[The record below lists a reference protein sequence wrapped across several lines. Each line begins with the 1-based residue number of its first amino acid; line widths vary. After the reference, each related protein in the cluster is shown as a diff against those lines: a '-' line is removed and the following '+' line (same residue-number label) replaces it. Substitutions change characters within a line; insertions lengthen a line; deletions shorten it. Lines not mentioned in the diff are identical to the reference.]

1 MTSKKGNRKIIYKR
15 GMYNMFKKFLSV
27 VLSALMIVSM
37 GFTTTVFANDDIH
50 QGEDMQIVAA
60 YRSLMAYAQENNI
73 PLDMSFETFIQ
84 EYESGNYVD
93 VDEYISVYH
102 NILNVPEN
110 TLIAPYSSGSSKW
123 YYNTGTSL
131 PQAADYS
138 EYRLLDVVKKGDLIF
153 EAKGGFGITGHIAIV
168 EGIYY
173 SSAHNQSYIRI
184 VEAIDK
190 GVVRSVLDD
199 ERVND
204 KDVTILRVS
213 DATSSQINSAVSFC
227 IGQLG
232 KAYKLD
238 FAKDISPNEKD
249 WYCSELVW
257 AAYYNQGID
266 IETSSGINEPGVT
279 PRDIRNSNKTSV
291 VSFK

>member
-1 MTSKKGNRKIIYKR
+1 M
-15 GMYNMFKKFLSV
+15 
-27 VLSALMIVSM
+27 ALMVVSM
-37 GFTTTVFANDDIH
+37 GFTTTAFASDDVRSK
-50 QGEDMQIVAA
+50 EDGQIVAA
-60 YRSLMAYAQENNI
+60 YRSVMTYAQENNI

-84 EYESGNYVD
+84 EYENGNYANVDEYVD
-93 VDEYISVYH
+93 VYH
-102 NILNVPEN
+102 DILNVPHN
-110 TLIAPYSSGSSKW
+110 TSIAPYSSGSDKW

-131 PQAADYS
+131 PQEADYS
-138 EYRLLDVVKKGDLIF
+138 EYRLLDVVKKGDVIF
-153 EAKGGFGITGHIAIV
+153 EANGGFGITGHIAIV

-173 SSAHNQSYIRI
+173 SSTYNQSYIRI

-199 ERVND
+199 ERIDD

-213 DATSSQINSAVSFC
+213 SASNSQINSAVSFC
-227 IGQLG
+227 TGQLG
-232 KAYKLD
+232 KSYKLD
-238 FAKDISPNEKD
+238 LAKDTSASESD

-291 VSFK
+291 VSYE